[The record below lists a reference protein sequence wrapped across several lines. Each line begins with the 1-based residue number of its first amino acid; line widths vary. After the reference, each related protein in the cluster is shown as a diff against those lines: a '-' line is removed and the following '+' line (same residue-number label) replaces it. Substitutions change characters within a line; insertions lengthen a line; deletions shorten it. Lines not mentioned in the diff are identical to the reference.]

1 MTTKLLVAL
10 ALATLIPAGTAA
22 AKPGDLSRARAPT
35 AKYQRLG
42 VAQRAGYGLLTDAAG
57 IACIDNPGVGA
68 MGVHYVNGVLVGD
81 ADVQPTTPEA
91 LVYEPQRNGRM
102 RLVALEYVVFQAAW
116 DASHS
121 GPPTLF
127 GQQFMLTPAG
137 NRFGLPSFYAL
148 HAWVWK
154 RNPSGM
160 FSMWNPRVHCDA
172 PLTVDA
178 TDGHAAMVLPEE

>member
-10 ALATLIPAGTAA
+10 ALVTLIPAGTAA
-22 AKPGDLSRARAPT
+22 AKPGDLSRARAAT

-57 IACIDNPGVGA
+57 IACIDNPGVGG

-81 ADVQPTTPEA
+81 ADVHPTTPEA

-116 DASHS
+116 DAAHDA
-121 GPPTLF
+121 PPMLF
-127 GQQFMLTPAG
+127 GREFMLTPAG
-137 NRFGLPSFYAL
+137 NRYGLPPFYAL

-154 RNPSGM
+154 HNPRGM
-160 FSMWNPRVHCDA
+160 FDDWNPLVSCHLGCGAGSGSKVGRR
-172 PLTVDA
+172 
-178 TDGHAAMVLPEE
+178 